1 MRVQM
6 RTDPEF
12 ILASWS
18 KPMAIERARDLSQKI
33 EEGTVALEILVQR
46 AVLQV
51 LLDGEFLQEQAAS
64 EKMISYVSALSK
76 HHGIPCDLAD
86 VIRIHDEC
94 ITVFKDLLTEKIQKR
109 ESAPEP
115 MRSQKRTVLLLNSG
129 VIGAVCSRLRQL
141 PVEAAAA
148 TEREW
153 IELCV
158 LTMLGTQSRLTIKPM
173 EQQLFPFILA
183 KPGLTKIKTDRH
195 IADLMSAWTSL
206 GWITSEEVQIAPE
219 PMDDIDDE
227 E

>member
-1 MRVQM
+1 MHFQSSR
-6 RTDPEF
+6 DPEF
-12 ILASWS
+12 ILAPWS

-33 EEGTVALEILVQR
+33 EGGTVALEILVQQ

-64 EKMISYVSALSK
+64 ERMVGYVYALGK

-86 VIRIHDEC
+86 VVRIHDAC
-94 ITVFKDLLTEKIQKR
+94 ITEFKDLLTEKIQKR
-109 ESAPEP
+109 EPAPEP
-115 MRSQKRTVLLLNSG
+115 TRSQKHTVLLLNSG
-129 VIGAVCSRLRQL
+129 VIGAVCARLRQI
-141 PVEAAAA
+141 PEDAMTA

-173 EQQLFPFILA
+173 EQQLLTFILA

-195 IADLMSAWTSL
+195 IAELIGAWTSL
-206 GWITSEEVQIAPE
+206 GWITSEELQIAPE
-219 PMDDIDDE
+219 PADDIDE
-227 E
+227 EE